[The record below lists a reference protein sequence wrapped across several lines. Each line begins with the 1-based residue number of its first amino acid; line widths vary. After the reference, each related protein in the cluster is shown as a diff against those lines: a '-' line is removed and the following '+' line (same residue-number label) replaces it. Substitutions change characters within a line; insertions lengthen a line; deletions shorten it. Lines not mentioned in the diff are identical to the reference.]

1 MTGQQNNTPLT
12 PPYGISKEW
21 VDAISNALDIKDYS
35 TIIAQVK
42 PLHPADMADLI
53 EALSTPRQ
61 DALIDLLRGQL
72 DPEIF
77 SELDDYSRDRV
88 FYHLTPMEMA
98 AAISDLESDDAVQLI
113 ADLDDDQRRDVLE
126 AISPEDRAHFNES
139 LLFPENS
146 AGRLMQRE
154 YVTCLDHLTIG
165 QFMDTV
171 LSASCLPD
179 YFFDIFIVDS
189 QNNLLG
195 FVPLNQLLRHPPQ
208 TLLVDIMAVDHICV
222 PIGMDKEEVAFLFQ
236 KYGLTSVGVV
246 NHNEK
251 LIGMITVDDAMVV
264 MQEAAT
270 ADLMRLGR
278 VADDD
283 FHAPIL
289 EISWNRFRWL
299 FVTFINTLIAS
310 SVIYQ
315 FQGTLENYI
324 ALAVLMPIVSSMG
337 GNAGMQVVT
346 VIVRAISDRELQI
359 ANLPKLLG
367 REVAITL
374 LNSIIFASFLAAIS
388 ALWYHDLSLGLVL
401 GCAMIFN
408 ITWSGIAG
416 TLLPITLHRYGMDPA
431 ISAGPILTTTTDV
444 FGFTVFL
451 GLATIFLM

>member
-1 MTGQQNNTPLT
+1 MTGEQNNSPPAL
-12 PPYGISKEW
+12 PYGLSKEW
-21 VDAISNALDIKDYS
+21 VDAISNALDVKDYG

-42 PLHPADMADLI
+42 SLHPADMADLI
-53 EALSTPRQ
+53 ESLSTPRQ

-88 FYHLTPMEMA
+88 FHHLTPQEMA

-126 AISPEDRAHFNES
+126 AVSPEDRAHLNES
-139 LLFPENS
+139 LRFPENS

-154 YVTCLDHLTIG
+154 YVTSLDHLTIG
-165 QFMDTV
+165 EFMDTV
-171 LSASCLPD
+171 FSAPCLPD
-179 YFFDIFIVDS
+179 YFFDVFIVDP

-195 FVPLNQLLRHPPQ
+195 FVPLNQLLRHPHQ
-208 TLLVDIMAVDHICV
+208 TPLVDIMVVDHIRV
-222 PIGMDKEEVAFLFQ
+222 PVDMDKEEVAFLFQ

-246 NHNEK
+246 NHDDK
-251 LIGMITVDDAMVV
+251 LMGMITVDDAMIV
-264 MQEAAT
+264 MQEATT

-278 VADDD
+278 VSNDD

-324 ALAVLMPIVSSMG
+324 ALAVLMPIVASMG

-346 VIVRAISDRELQI
+346 VIVRAISDRELQLT
-359 ANLPKLLG
+359 NLPKLLG
-367 REVAITL
+367 REVTITL
-374 LNSIIFASFLAAIS
+374 LNSIIFASFLASIA

-451 GLATIFLM
+451 GLATVFLM